1 MKKKSMK
8 NKLLKMKYK
17 IFKVIRYAKIYGIT
31 RSLVKV
37 AGRNQINVALPN
49 FKKKRTIS
57 IIGCGQFAFSTISY
71 FLYFFRKGHF
81 LGCYDIDNEK
91 AKNLGN
97 FYRFSKVYSDTN
109 TLFSDNACKL
119 IYIASNHSSH
129 TPYAIKALQ
138 KNIDV
143 YIEKP
148 IAVSIEQL
156 IDLKKQLQHS
166 TSKIF
171 VGYNRPFSKAINLIS
186 KEIDNIRRPLSINYF
201 ISGHNIPEDHWY
213 RNPKEGTRVC
223 GNLGHWLDLTIYLFN
238 RRGYIPT
245 NYQISISY
253 ANKNESD
260 DNILVCIITDF
271 NDIVSILL
279 SSRCEPFEGINETIN
294 IQCDNIIAKIDDFRH
309 MTIWKDHLIRKI
321 KFWPKDVGHKRAI
334 LQPFSKE
341 SGRSFYEI
349 EVSTL
354 LMLKIKDMVLATATQ
369 DNYNLLENYSE
380 LLKKVKE
387 KS

>member
-1 MKKKSMK
+1 MK
-8 NKLLKMKYK
+8 NKIL
-17 IFKVIRYAKIYGIT
+17 KVIRYAKIYGIT

-37 AGRNQINVALPN
+37 AGRKHIKIVLPN
-49 FKKKRTIS
+49 FKSKRTIS

-91 AKNLGN
+91 ANNLGT

-129 TPYAIKALQ
+129 APYAVKALQ
-138 KNIDV
+138 NNIDV

-148 IAVSIEQL
+148 IVVNFEQL
-156 IDLKKQLQHS
+156 VDLKEHIQSS
-166 TSKIF
+166 TSRIF
-171 VGYNRPFSKAINLIS
+171 IGYNRPFSKAINIIS
-186 KEIDNIRRPLSINYF
+186 KEINNIRKPISINCF
-201 ISGHNIPEDHWY
+201 ISGHNIPVDHWY
-213 RNPKEGTRVC
+213 RKPEEGTRVC
-223 GNLGHWLDLTIYLFN
+223 GNLGHWLDLTMYLFN
-238 RRGYIPT
+238 KRGYIPIKY
-245 NYQISISY
+245 NISISY
-253 ANKNESD
+253 ANINESD
-260 DNILVCIITDF
+260 DNILVGFTTDF

-294 IQCDNIIAKIDDFRH
+294 IQCDNIIAKIDDFRR
-309 MTIWKDHLIRKI
+309 MTIWKDQIMKKFI
-321 KFWPKDVGHKRAI
+321 FWPKDVGHKNAV

-341 SGRSFYEI
+341 SGRDFYEI
-349 EVSTL
+349 EASTL
-354 LMLKIKDMVLATATQ
+354 LMLKIKDMVLGAVTQ

-380 LLKKVKE
+380 LLIKVKE
-387 KS
+387 KNEANHTRP